1 MENYK
6 LAQFILLFNIILKF
20 NIRSQRQFNKTD
32 FAQNDQRQ
40 YQIEFKMSEI
50 AEGTNLI
57 VEKRDEKGEYEMVQA
72 HVRKL
77 NNRILVVWDHPFN
90 DRIIF
95 DE

>member
-1 MENYK
+1 
-6 LAQFILLFNIILKF
+6 
-20 NIRSQRQFNKTD
+20 
-32 FAQNDQRQ
+32 
-40 YQIEFKMSEI
+40 MSEI